1 MTDFSSQ
8 WNDIVKRISSTFR
21 LTREETEVL
30 ERNAIARLVAAIPY
44 LAGCDNPDRS
54 AVGNVASYIVAK
66 NPVMRDIF
74 DHRSSDDRHIMGRLW
89 GISHFEGGD
98 KRIIQRGRNLL
109 LLTMVSNYGK
119 DQTADD
125 ILGKYNP
132 VSRGIWDHQELAS
145 RLIDAIQAV
154 PCPEM
159 DEIFSIDEGTEGWW
173 DPAKQDEIIE
183 SKKSVHAGK

>member
-1 MTDFSSQ
+1 MTDFSAQ

-30 ERNAIARLVAAIPY
+30 ERNAIAKLVAAIPY

-54 AVGNVASYIVAK
+54 AVGNLSSYIVAK

-125 ILGKYNP
+125 ILDKYNP
-132 VSRGIWDHQELAS
+132 VSKGIWNHQELTS
-145 RLIDAIQAV
+145 RLIDTIQAV

-159 DEIFSIDEGTEGWW
+159 DEIFSIEAGTEGWW
-173 DPAKQDEIIE
+173 DPVKHDEIVE
-183 SKKSVHAGK
+183 PKKSVLAGK